1 MRKTC
6 GQLEQARGGGGMNEW
21 RNACASWLRHCKCAT
36 CDMLHALGVAAPA
49 IACVCLCVC
58 MLRRV
63 VNKRQVKCHYV
74 LRAVTMANL
83 LLSLSHSLSCI
94 YLLSLSFH
102 LAMRLH
108 IAHTPRCTAETE
120 RQSSL
125 TICWHIVCKSKNRS
139 AGHMSSQWLDES
151 CVT

>member
-1 MRKTC
+1 M
-6 GQLEQARGGGGMNEW
+6 QVDFDIVNV
-21 RNACASWLRHCKCAT
+21 RHAT
-36 CDMLHALGVAAPA
+36 CYMHWAWQRLLSHV
-49 IACVCLCVC
+49 CVYLCVC